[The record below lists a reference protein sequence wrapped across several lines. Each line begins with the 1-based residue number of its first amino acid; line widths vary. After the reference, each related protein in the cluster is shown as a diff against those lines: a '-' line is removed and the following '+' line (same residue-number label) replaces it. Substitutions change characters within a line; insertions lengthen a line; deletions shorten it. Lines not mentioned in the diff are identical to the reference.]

1 MTQNL
6 MGDGRFSVKGGS
18 GSDKGGGGGS
28 GGRLVINY
36 LRSYLQSSYPS

>member
-6 MGDGRFSVKGGS
+6 MGNGHVSVKGGS

-28 GGRLVINY
+28 GGRLIIKY
-36 LRSYLQSSYPS
+36 LRSYLEKSYPN